1 MGEGVSV
8 PTPGEESGVLA
19 LAGFGVVLASVIGGF
34 MMAGGHLMVLIQP
47 SEFVVIGGAA
57 IGAVLI
63 ANGPTVI
70 KQVISQ
76 MMAIPKPGISKRE
89 YLDML
94 VMMYELLNVARKDGI
109 MALESHIEH
118 PEDSAVINKYPS
130 FAKNAHAV
138 SFLADTMRLIIS
150 GAGIEAHDL
159 DELMDIDLEAHH
171 ADAIRPSVL
180 LQTVADGLPGL
191 GIVAAVLGIVIT
203 MGAIDGPVEEIG
215 NHVAAALI
223 GTFLGIL
230 LAYGFVAPMSA
241 NLAIKV
247 EEGQKYFLAL
257 KQVILAFH
265 KGSVP
270 AIAVEFARR
279 SLPNEVRPGFTEL
292 EAACR
297 DAKTA

>member
-1 MGEGVSV
+1 M
-8 PTPGEESGVLA
+8 LA
-19 LAGFGVVLASVIGGF
+19 LAGIGVVFFSVIGGF

-57 IGAVLI
+57 LGAVLI

-70 KQVISQ
+70 KQLISQ
-76 MMAIPKPGISKRE
+76 LTTIPKPGMSKRE

-94 VMMYELLNVARKDGI
+94 VMMFELLNVARKDGV

-118 PEDSAVINKYPS
+118 PEDSSVINKYPS
-130 FAKNAHAV
+130 FAKNEHAV
-138 SFLADTMRLIIS
+138 RFLSDTMRLIIS
-150 GAGIEAHDL
+150 GAGIEAYDL
-159 DELMDIDLEAHH
+159 DELMEIDLEAQHE
-171 ADAIRPSVL
+171 DAIKPSRV
-180 LQTVADGLPGL
+180 LQTMADGLPGL

-215 NHVAAALI
+215 HHVAAALI

-230 LAYGFVAPMSA
+230 LAYGFVAPLSA
-241 NLAIKV
+241 NLAIKA

-297 DAKTA
+297 DSKNS